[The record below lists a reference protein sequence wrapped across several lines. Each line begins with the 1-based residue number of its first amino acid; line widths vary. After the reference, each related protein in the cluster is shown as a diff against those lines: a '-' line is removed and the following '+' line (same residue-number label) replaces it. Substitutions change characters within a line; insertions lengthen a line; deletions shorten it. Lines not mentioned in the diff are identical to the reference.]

1 MAHKILV
8 MSPLHNMGST
18 VVSSLLAQGLTFTN
32 KTVTL
37 LFTQAE
43 SLLPSYFGITDVQ
56 DPTRSVMQ
64 IVKLIDN
71 GAISDKD
78 ILDYTFQ
85 LSKNCN
91 LLNVADKSLTDKD
104 RTQVVSH
111 VYNRS
116 STTCVVVD
124 NSDDLETNF
133 SRTLIEESDS
143 IFIVIQPTQK
153 CFQRLKLWMQNPILK
168 DNPNVYVI
176 VNFYNEVIFAA
187 RNMAKAIGFPAN
199 RVCKLHYNPWI
210 GKCCF
215 TGELAT
221 VLPQARETDVRV
233 ANLQNDIKELQQCV
247 DGAIIMQSKK
257 GF

>member
-1 MAHKILV
+1 MAHKVLL

-18 VVSSLLAQGLTFTN
+18 VASALLAQGLTFSN

-43 SLLPSYFGITDVQ
+43 SLLPSYFGIQ
-56 DPTRSVMQ
+56 SAADPTRSVMQ

-78 ILDYTFQ
+78 ILDYTYS
-85 LSKNCN
+85 LAKNCS

-104 RTQVVSH
+104 RTQVVTH

-116 STTCVVVD
+116 ATNIVVVD

-133 SRTLIEESDS
+133 SRTLIEESDT
-143 IFIVIQPTQK
+143 IFIVIQPTAK
-153 CFQRLKLWMQNPILK
+153 CFQRLKLWVQNPILK

-176 VNFYNEVIFAA
+176 VNCYNEVIFAA
-187 RNMAKAIGFPAN
+187 RNMAKHIGFPAN
-199 RVCKLHYNPWI
+199 RVCKIHYNPWI
-210 GKCCF
+210 AKCCF
-215 TGELAT
+215 SGTLQT
-221 VLPQARETDVRV
+221 VLPLAKDLDPRV
-233 ANLQNDIKELQQCV
+233 ANLSNDIKELQQCI